1 MVIVVII
8 LIIVL
13 AAVLPGWGLL
23 LIGGGLLVC
32 AICGFAMSV
41 QDASKSDEEKEE
53 DKFYSVKSL
62 QTVGKIARGEE
73 VKLKL
78 DSKMKKI
85 RKLKDTV
92 DINIP
97 YERIKGFWVENETT
111 LAKSSNGIDEAI
123 IGGLLFGG
131 AGAVVGGMSGKGN
144 TERRW
149 YATLSYEDK
158 NGKASELFFQEMGLV
173 NEYKGATKSEDAKFF
188 ERRIQSIIKE
198 YQISISEL

>member
-32 AICGFAMSV
+32 AICGFVMSV

-85 RKLKDTV
+85 RILKDTV

-111 LAKSSNGIDEAI
+111 LAKSSSGIDEAI

-158 NGKASELFFQEMGLV
+158 NGKQKNAGNTQR
-173 NEYKGATKSEDAKFF
+173 FF
-188 ERRIQSIIKE
+188 EKHEKE
-198 YQISISEL
+198 RAHRLPGSMDGCFPG